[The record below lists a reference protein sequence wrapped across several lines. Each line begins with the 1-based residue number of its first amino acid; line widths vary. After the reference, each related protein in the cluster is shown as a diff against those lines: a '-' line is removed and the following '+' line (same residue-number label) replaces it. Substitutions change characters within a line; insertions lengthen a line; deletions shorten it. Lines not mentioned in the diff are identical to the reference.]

1 MHDAKQQEDEHDEL
15 KQALEQLMFE
25 ELHRQKIEAERR
37 NEEIKKQTGE
47 RRNGA
52 SKMRGW
58 RKSF

>member
-1 MHDAKQQEDEHDEL
+1 MYDAKQQKDEHDEL

-52 SKMRGW
+52 SK
-58 RKSF
+58 